1 MMDVRDSAIKYL
13 NVKPRTR
20 KQIITHLKNKGFNDD
35 EILDTVKELEEYRYI
50 DDEEFCRMY
59 FQYGF
64 EKGRGLERI
73 KRELAEKGVA
83 ADIIQTVFEELEE
96 VPDQLEAAL
105 AAGQQVIRGIDVESL
120 DYDSRRKLQAK
131 IGRRL
136 VSRGFS
142 TEIAY
147 KVMNRLV

>member
-136 VSRGFS
+136 VSRGFT